1 MNRLFSFALLLV
13 PVALHAQAPN
23 DLCANAVLITCGET
37 VGGTTEGATS
47 DAAPTCG
54 TMVTAPGVWYRIA
67 GNGQQI
73 TVSTCPDELYDTKL
87 NVYSGACGALVC
99 VAGND
104 DANGDVFCSTVSFV
118 SETGVDYLIL
128 VQGYDGDTGPFTLTT
143 ACAGITADACQGAL
157 PIACGNIYAGTT
169 ESATFDAAPFC
180 ETGITAPGVWYAITG
195 DGQQVSISTC
205 PDEQYDTKLNVYSG
219 SCAALV
225 CLAGNDDAGDDGY
238 CSTVV
243 FFAEA
248 GVQYFVLVQGYGGET
263 GPFDLTVTCQSCGTP
278 QNVNAFASD
287 VEAVIN
293 WASFNANAGF
303 TIEYGQVGFT
313 QGTGT
318 VVSGTSIDGP
328 PVTISGLTPGTD
340 YEAYVREACDN
351 GESAWAGPAVFS
363 TLIDPP
369 ATNANCA
376 GALPLACG
384 GEVTGNTA
392 EGLPAIG
399 PTCASANITS
409 RGLWYTFT
417 GNGDDAT
424 LSTCLNSAYDTKLS
438 VFTGTC
444 GSLLCAAGNDDGP
457 GCTGNTS
464 EVTFQTAPGTTY
476 LVFVHGYGSDEG
488 DFTLRL
494 TCTPACTAVSND
506 DCAEASLIEVQS
518 PGGCESSTG
527 TTACAFGTAAPNPPC
542 APYANIV
549 DTWYAFNTGWAIDLQ
564 LIIELG
570 SAAYVNAALY
580 TACGSLEYVECWTEA
595 VGAIDLN
602 GLPPNTDMLVRVW
615 NGGGSEAGSFSICV
629 EGNFNVGMHEAMPPT
644 QSIWPVPAQD
654 ELRYAAARSANT
666 FTVLD
671 AQGRLVLQ
679 GPVMGTS
686 GSISIARLDRGAY
699 MLLLDGSAFGR
710 FIKD

>member
-1 MNRLFSFALLLV
+1 MNRLFSLALLLI
-13 PVALHAQAPN
+13 PVALRAQAPN
-23 DLCANAVLITCGET
+23 DLCANATLIACGQALN
-37 VGGTTEGATS
+37 GTTAQATA

-54 TMVTAPGVWYRIA
+54 TTITAPGVWFRIV

-73 TVSTCPDELYDTKL
+73 TVSTCPDEQYDTKL
-87 NVYSGACGALVC
+87 NVYTGTCGALVC
-99 VAGND
+99 VGGND

-118 SETGVDYLIL
+118 SEAGVDYLVL
-128 VQGYDGDTGPFTLTT
+128 VQGYNGDTGPFTLTAT
-143 ACAGITADACQGAL
+143 CAGITADVCQGAL
-157 PIACGNIYAGTT
+157 PIACGNTYAGTT
-169 ESATFDAAPFC
+169 ESATSDAAPFC
-180 ETGITAPGVWYAITG
+180 ETGITAPGVWYTLTG
-195 DGQQVSISTC
+195 NGQQVSISTC

-219 SCAALV
+219 SCTALV
-225 CLAGNDDAGDDGY
+225 CVAGNDDAGDDGY

-248 GVQYFVLVQGYGGET
+248 GAQYFVLVQGYDGET
-263 GPFDLTVTCQSCGTP
+263 GQFDLAVTCQSCGTP
-278 QNVNAFASD
+278 QNLNAIASD

-293 WASFNANAGF
+293 WTSFNTNAGF
-303 TIEYGQVGFT
+303 IIEYGPVGFT

-318 VVSGTSIDGP
+318 LVNGTSSDGP
-328 PVTISGLTPGTD
+328 PATISGLAPGTE
-340 YEAYVREACDN
+340 YEAYVREACGND
-351 GESAWAGPAVFS
+351 ESAWAGPVSF
-363 TLIDPP
+363 TTFTDPP
-369 ATNANCA
+369 ATNANCS
-376 GALPLACG
+376 GALPLTCG
-384 GEVTGNTA
+384 GEVTGNTS
-392 EGLPAIG
+392 EGLPAIA
-399 PTCASANITS
+399 PTCASANVTS

-424 LSTCLNSAYDTKLS
+424 LSTCVNSAYDTKLS

-444 GSLLCAAGNDDGP
+444 SALICAAGNDDGP

-464 EVTFQTAPGTTY
+464 EVTFQTTSGTTY
-476 LVFVHGYGSDEG
+476 LVLVHGYGSDEG

-527 TTACAFGTAAPNPPC
+527 TTICAFGSVAPNPPC
-542 APYANIV
+542 DPYANIV
-549 DTWYAFNTGWAIDLQ
+549 DAWYAFNTGWAVDLQ

-570 SAAYVNAALY
+570 TAEFVNAALY

-629 EGNFNVGMHEAMPPT
+629 EGNFNVGMNEAA
-644 QSIWPVPAQD
+644 QANGSLWPVPAQD
-654 ELRYAAARSANT
+654 ELRFAAARSANS

-679 GPVMGTS
+679 GPVMGSS
-686 GSISIARLDRGAY
+686 GSISIARLERGAY
-699 MLLLDGSAFGR
+699 MLLLDGRAFGR

>member
-1 MNRLFSFALLLV
+1 MNRLFSLALLLI

-23 DLCANAVLITCGET
+23 DICANAALIACDQALN
-37 VGGTTEGATS
+37 GTTEQATA

-54 TMVTAPGVWYRIA
+54 ATITAPGVWYRIV

-73 TVSTCPDELYDTKL
+73 TVSTCPDEQYDTKL
-87 NVYSGACGALVC
+87 NVYTGNCGSLVC
-99 VAGND
+99 VGGND

-118 SETGVDYLIL
+118 TEAGVDYLIL
-128 VQGYDGDTGPFTLTT
+128 VQGYDGDTGPFTLTA
-143 ACAGITADACQGAL
+143 ACAGITADVCQGAL
-157 PIACGNIYAGTT
+157 PIACGNTYAGTT
-169 ESATFDAAPFC
+169 ESATSDASPFC
-180 ETGITAPGVWYAITG
+180 ETGITAPGVWYTITG
-195 DGQQVSISTC
+195 NGQQVSISTC

-219 SCAALV
+219 SCAELV
-225 CLAGNDDAGDDGY
+225 CVAGNDDAGDDGY

-248 GVQYFVLVQGYGGET
+248 GIPYFVLVQGYGGET
-263 GPFDLTVTCQSCGTP
+263 GPFDLAVTCQSCGTP
-278 QNVNAFASD
+278 QNVNATASD

-293 WASFNANAGF
+293 WSSFNTNAGF
-303 TIEYGQVGFT
+303 TIEYGPVGFT

-318 VVSGTSIDGP
+318 VVNGTSSDGP
-328 PVTISGLTPGTD
+328 PANISGLEPGTD
-340 YEAYVREACDN
+340 YEAYVRETCGND
-351 GESAWAGPAVFS
+351 ESAWTGPVSFT

-376 GALPLACG
+376 GALPLTCG
-384 GEVTGNTA
+384 GEVPGNTS
-392 EGLPAIG
+392 EGLPVIG

-424 LSTCLNSAYDTKLS
+424 LSTCLNSAYDTKIS

-444 GSLLCAAGNDDGP
+444 SSLICAAGNDDGP
-457 GCTGNTS
+457 GCTANTS
-464 EVTFQTAPGTTY
+464 EVTFQTTAGTTY
-476 LVFVHGYGSDEG
+476 LVLVHGYGSDEG
-488 DFTLRL
+488 GFTLRL
-494 TCTPACTAVSND
+494 TCTPACIAVSND

-527 TTACAFGTAAPNPPC
+527 TTVCAFGTAAPNPPC
-542 APYANIV
+542 DPYANIV
-549 DTWYAFNTGWAIDLQ
+549 DAWYAFNTGWAIDLQ
-564 LIIELG
+564 LIIEPG
-570 SAAYVNAALY
+570 TAEFVNAALY
-580 TACGSLEYVECWTEA
+580 TACDTPEYIECWNEA
-595 VGAIDLN
+595 VGAIDLI

-629 EGNFNVGMHEAMPPT
+629 EGNFNVGMNEAA
-644 QSIWPVPAQD
+644 QAIGSIWPVPAQD
-654 ELRYAAARSANT
+654 ELRFAAARSANS

-671 AQGRLVLQ
+671 AQGRLLLR
-679 GPVMGTS
+679 GPVMAAS
-686 GSISIARLDRGAY
+686 GSINIARLERGAY
-699 MLLLDGSAFGR
+699 MLLLDGRALGR